1 MAEVPRV
8 ERTDQFL
15 DKVLEGRYR
24 VVSELGQGGMSTV
37 YRAQQVEGGAD
48 VAVKI
53 LHDELIHD
61 QSQRERFEREA
72 RALFALDDEN
82 ILHVHDYGVHEGLP
96 FLVMELLEGKT
107 LDLLVEDAPLPPAE
121 GVDLVRQVLSGLA
134 AAHAQGVLH
143 RDLKTENV
151 VVVTRPDGTRVAKLL
166 DFGLVKFVDDE
177 RWGEGRALTAFGEV
191 MGTPAYMSPEQC
203 TGETADA
210 RSDVYAMGAVLFEML
225 TGEWP
230 FMEESR
236 GDMMRAHLTTPTPK
250 VAERRPEL
258 DPRPELQA
266 LIDRAMA
273 KDVEERFADAGAM
286 LAALEAI
293 PHPVATVRQQ
303 LQGPSAAGNAAP
315 LEVNR
320 LTEPMRL
327 PSLPPT
333 AGRPAPVARL
343 VLIGGGLLVLLV
355 AAAVAAFMVLSS
367 I

>member
-1 MAEVPRV
+1 M
-8 ERTDQFL
+8 ERTEQFL

-24 VVSELGQGGMSTV
+24 VVGELGQGGMSTV

-72 RALFALDDEN
+72 RALFALEHDN

-96 FLVMELLEGKT
+96 FLVMELLEGET
-107 LDLLVEDAPLPPAE
+107 LDQLVEDAPLPPAE

-134 AAHAQGVLH
+134 AAHEQGVLH

-151 VVVTRPDGTRVAKLL
+151 VVVTRPDGIRVAKLL
-166 DFGLVKFVDDE
+166 DFGLVKFVDDD

-236 GDMMRAHLTTPTPK
+236 TEMMRAHLMAPIPK
-250 VAERRPEL
+250 VADRRPEL
-258 DPRPELQA
+258 HPRPELQA

-273 KDVEERFADAGAM
+273 KEVDARFADAGAM
-286 LAALEAI
+286 LAALVAI
-293 PHPVATVRQQ
+293 PLPVATVHQQ
-303 LQGPSAAGNAAP
+303 PPGPSNAGDAAP
-315 LEVNR
+315 AEAYR
-320 LTEPMRL
+320 PTEPMRL
-327 PSLPPT
+327 PSLPPKS
-333 AGRPAPVARL
+333 GRPAPVARL
-343 VLIGGGLLVLLV
+343 LLIGGGLLVLLL
-355 AAAVAAFMVLSS
+355 AAAALAFLVLSS